1 MNIIFYSLSILFE
14 QDIRFKYIYL
24 RSYIDCMLNSTVFL
38 DIINNGVSA
47 IQTVGG
53 EADFATAQTGELSI
67 TNIEPFNIVFILSSK
82 IFGCLISHAST

>member
-1 MNIIFYSLSILFE
+1 
-14 QDIRFKYIYL
+14 
-24 RSYIDCMLNSTVFL
+24 MLNSTVFL

-67 TNIEPFNIVFILSSK
+67 TNIVHRLE
-82 IFGCLISHAST
+82 

>member
-24 RSYIDCMLNSTVFL
+24 RSYIDCMLNSTVIL

-67 TNIEPFNIVFILSSK
+67 TNIVHRLE
-82 IFGCLISHAST
+82 